1 MSNENQVEK
10 PTLNIPLIPTEAESK
25 PLIKNKGGRPAGL
38 TRKARVFLELL
49 CSGKKTVEAYRLAG
63 YEGEDSAAYHLRSI
77 LRTQLMA
84 MLKARGLSHE
94 GIILELKHLA
104 EAPSLEEA
112 NGAPLSFDQKLNL
125 LKFLAKLTTET
136 SALGRPRITP
146 FTLNIEGAE
155 NVVVTGLEQ
164 PPADE
169 PEGEDFEGR
178 SAEGI

>member
-1 MSNENQVEK
+1 MSSENQMEK
-10 PTLNIPLIPTEAESK
+10 PTLNIPLLPTEAEGK
-25 PLIKNKGGRPAGL
+25 PLVKNKGGRPAGL

-63 YEGEDSAAYHLRSI
+63 YEGGEPAAYHLRSV

-104 EAPSLEEA
+104 EAPSQEEVA
-112 NGAPLSFDQKLNL
+112 GQSLTFDQKLNL

-136 SALGRPRITP
+136 SALGRPKITP

-155 NVVVTGLEQ
+155 NVTVSGLEQ
-164 PPADE
+164 PETPDVDDGAVDE
-169 PEGEDFEGR
+169 GTEG
-178 SAEGI
+178 A